1 MVKQPFAV
9 KGIMYNKHMLKQL
22 QWVVDIATEAA
33 REAPGMPDPQWNP
46 LIIEDFGH
54 TLDQG
59 SYIDK
64 HGVYVTYRL
73 HPLDAHLEKTKEVAA
88 CFEKKLGYV
97 FNHRPMQKPTFEDKD
112 GMRTVYL
119 YGDIIPTGD

>member
-1 MVKQPFAV
+1 MVKQPFSV
-9 KGIMYNKHMLKQL
+9 KGIMYNKHMLLQL
-22 QWVVDIATEAA
+22 QHVVQIATEAA
-33 REAPGMPDPQWNP
+33 RAAEMPDPNWNP

-73 HPLDAHLEKTKEVAA
+73 HPLDAHLEKTKQVAA
-88 CFEKKLGYV
+88 HFEKKLGYV

-112 GMRTVYL
+112 GVRTVYL
-119 YGDIIPTGD
+119 YGDIISTGD

>member
-9 KGIMYNKHMLKQL
+9 KGLLNNKHMLKQL
-22 QWVVDIATEAA
+22 QCVVDIATEAA
-33 REAPGMPDPQWNP
+33 RAAEMPDPHWNP

-54 TLDQG
+54 TLEQS

-73 HPLDAHLEKTKEVAA
+73 HPLDAHLEKTRQVAA
-88 CFEKKLGYV
+88 SFEKKLGYV
-97 FNHRPMQKPTFEDKD
+97 FNHRPMQKPTFEDRD

-119 YGDIIPTGD
+119 YGDITPTGD

>member
-1 MVKQPFAV
+1 MVKQPFSV
-9 KGIMYNKHMLKQL
+9 KGIMYNKHMLRQL
-22 QWVVDIATEAA
+22 QVVVDIATEVA
-33 REAPGMPDPQWNP
+33 REAKAPDPSWNP

-54 TLDQG
+54 TLEQS

-73 HPLDAHLEKTKEVAA
+73 APLDAHLEKTKEVAER
-88 CFEKKLGYV
+88 FEKKLGYV
-97 FNHRPMQKPTFEDKD
+97 FNRRPMQKPTFEDKD

-119 YGDIIPTGD
+119 YGDIIQTGD

>member
-54 TLDQG
+54 TLEQS

-73 HPLDAHLEKTKEVAA
+73 HPLDLHLEKTKEVAER
-88 CFEKKLGYV
+88 FEKKLEYA

-119 YGDIIPTGD
+119 YGDIIQTGD